1 MIKEER
7 FNMMISAMN
16 FCIAINSPLAS
27 HFSAPISPPLHVEIL
42 NESTTRNRGQHATT
56 HDKLVKEIRH
66 MEIAI
71 NHDTESTSSSKNSTS
86 AINILS
92 TFSEKN
98 TVPLYRRIILGF
110 LFVITCCLV
119 ASVVSY
125 EFSNL
130 AWDTT
135 NKTNNPLN
143 DTINYL
149 KIQHLTPN
157 ILGNLWDTQEYLANT
172 KLNAT

>member
-1 MIKEER
+1 
-7 FNMMISAMN
+7 MISAMN

-27 HFSAPISPPLHVEIL
+27 HFIAPLTPPLHVEIL

-92 TFSEKN
+92 TFS
-98 TVPLYRRIILGF
+98 
-110 LFVITCCLV
+110 
-119 ASVVSY
+119 
-125 EFSNL
+125 
-130 AWDTT
+130 
-135 NKTNNPLN
+135 
-143 DTINYL
+143 
-149 KIQHLTPN
+149 
-157 ILGNLWDTQEYLANT
+157 
-172 KLNAT
+172 